1 MVSIFP
7 DSAACVLSF
16 YHSTPLHLKTLDFS
30 FSGTFPQTLPE
41 LVTPLKG
48 QSILYLCAGV
58 HRRCQRL
65 PKGLGTTD
73 KTVKATQLPST
84 HVNMRRVR
92 PGTQVS
98 SVSIKTIL
106 VLFVTAKAM
115 WAVIKETPDI
125 IQSKLF
131 VTNLLLFEHQRKSV
145 CHLRPTGNQLWRWL
159 EEGCCKPV
167 LGVCSHW
174 LSQTP
179 LSEPTDWL
187 LLGCFLLLVTECICT
202 LCLCTYCA
210 LYVTLSVSTILA
222 FSSLSVEEDYDVI

>member
-1 MVSIFP
+1 MCSLWPAAFSYLCVRVRILGVLKIVCGWANKTWLLPYACCGLHFT

-16 YHSTPLHLKTLDFS
+16 YHSTPLHLKTLDFYC
-30 FSGTFPQTLPE
+30 SGTFPQTLPE

-48 QSILYLCAGV
+48 HSILYLCAGV

-65 PKGLGTTD
+65 PKGLGTTN

-92 PGTQVS
+92 PGHTVS

-115 WAVIKETPDI
+115 WDFIKETPDI

-145 CHLRPTGNQLWRWL
+145 CHP
-159 EEGCCKPV
+159 E
-167 LGVCSHW
+167 
-174 LSQTP
+174 
-179 LSEPTDWL
+179 
-187 LLGCFLLLVTECICT
+187 
-202 LCLCTYCA
+202 TYG
-210 LYVTLSVSTILA
+210 
-222 FSSLSVEEDYDVI
+222 